1 MWLRLSRPFIQS
13 VHTPSAV
20 QFAPTRSKVTMDDM
34 LFTLPAQRVSY
45 RATITLS
52 CRHHFIHWLK
62 FSRSTAFVT
71 RLHTAT
77 AATITR
83 SPFFVQDSCF
93 LNQPLSVRG
102 YTLQLLLRS
111 RCLLFFGGGLFF
123 WVFLRDSNH
132 FASDTRTH
140 ARTRARVRG
149 RTRRSSKN
157 SATGK

>member
-1 MWLRLSRPFIQS
+1 MFRKNMWLRLMRRPFIQS

-111 RCLLFFGGGLFF
+111 RCLLFFGGGV
-123 WVFLRDSNH
+123 VFLGF
-132 FASDTRTH
+132 FAGQQPFC
-140 ARTRARVRG
+140 V
-149 RTRRSSKN
+149 
-157 SATGK
+157 